1 MLQVSALYIYPIK
14 SLGGIALQQTELTD
28 RGLKHDR
35 RWLLVDDQHVFLTQR
50 KHPAMAL
57 LQVAL
62 TDGGLSVFPKN
73 EPSNQLVIPFINAP
87 AEAITVTIW
96 DDTCT
101 GWLISKTI
109 DDWFTAQLGTPCHLV
124 YMPDEALRAVD
135 KKYATNNEITS
146 FSDGYP
152 ILLISQASLD
162 DLNQRLPVPVPMDRF
177 RPNIVITGS
186 APYAEDELTLFS
198 INNLRFA
205 GVKLCARCVLTTI
218 DQATGE
224 AGKDPLKTLAGYR
237 TRNNKVLFG
246 QNLLHYGTG
255 SIRVGDFLRSYH
267 KVVGQYNHE
276 PDTKRNDG
284 IIS

>member
-1 MLQVSALYIYPIK
+1 MMQVSALYIYPIK
-14 SLGGIALQQTELTD
+14 SLGGIALQQAELTD

-35 RWLLVDDQHVFLTQR
+35 RWLLVDDQYVFLTQR

-57 LQVAL
+57 LQVAI
-62 TDGGLSVFPKN
+62 TETGLSVFPKN
-73 EPSNQLVIPFINAP
+73 TPSNRLIIPFINAP

-109 DDWFTAQLGTPCHLV
+109 DDWFSAQLGTPCHLV
-124 YMPDEALRAVD
+124 YMPDAALRAVD
-135 KKYATNNEITS
+135 KKYAADNEITS

-152 ILLISQASLD
+152 TLLISQASLD
-162 DLNQRLPVPVPMDRF
+162 DLNQRMPVPVPMDRF
-177 RPNIVITGS
+177 RPNIVITGA
-186 APYAEDELTLFS
+186 APYAEDALSNFY

-218 DQATGE
+218 NQATGE
-224 AGKDPLKTLAGYR
+224 MGKDPLKTLAGYR

-255 SIRVGDFLRSYH
+255 SIRVGDFLRSDH
-267 KVVGQYNHE
+267 KVVGEDDHE
-276 PDTKRNDG
+276 PDAKGDDR